1 MNSMFLIVLITFSM
15 PHLILT
21 LVTALFLK
29 LTTDLD
35 AVERVQEHI
44 NMGVRNEV
52 QEEL

>member
-1 MNSMFLIVLITFSM
+1 MFLIGLLTFSL

-35 AVERVQEHI
+35 AVEKVQKHI
-44 NMGVRNEV
+44 NMGVRNDI